1 MYQDVFVFLLLLL
14 FGLYSLITVEM
25 IIVDMFNGIVAGVI
39 AVVVGIFITLF
50 KARGDKIK
58 RLEIERDNLNNQVKV
73 DKIHQETLKKGE
85 DRINEV
91 KEASI
96 DKDID
101 ELVNL
106 FNTGGMPDSTA
117 NTSTDTGADSN
128 KTR

>member
-1 MYQDVFVFLLLLL
+1 M
-14 FGLYSLITVEM
+14 
-25 IIVDMFNGIVAGVI
+25 DMFNGIVAGII

-101 ELVNL
+101 ELINL

-117 NTSTDTGADSN
+117 NASTNTGADSN

>member
-1 MYQDVFVFLLLLL
+1 M
-14 FGLYSLITVEM
+14 
-25 IIVDMFNGIVAGVI
+25 DMLNGIVAGVI

-58 RLEIERDNLNNQVKV
+58 KLEIERDNLSNQVKV

-85 DRINEV
+85 ERVNEV

-101 ELVNL
+101 ELIGL
-106 FNTGGMPDSTA
+106 FNSGGMPDSTA

>member
-1 MYQDVFVFLLLLL
+1 M
-14 FGLYSLITVEM
+14 
-25 IIVDMFNGIVAGVI
+25 DMLNGIIAGVI

-58 RLEIERDNLNNQVKV
+58 RLEIERDNLSNQVKV
-73 DKIHQETLKKGE
+73 DKVHQETLKKGE
-85 DRINEV
+85 ERINEV

-101 ELVNL
+101 ELIGL
-106 FNTGGMPDSTA
+106 FNSGGMPDSTA